1 MTMTP
6 GRYVLFEWSDG
17 SFPVGQVIHEWRGF
31 LMLRVGG
38 ICTVARSEDIYAA
51 GSHAEMV
58 ALRNKLDPMV
68 AAKSKAVCAA
78 WAHVDEV
85 RDEHILR
92 IKRFLSRQQS

>member
-1 MTMTP
+1 
-6 GRYVLFEWSDG
+6 
-17 SFPVGQVIHEWRGF
+17 
-31 LMLRVGG
+31 MLRVGG